1 MIGKFT
7 LEIFKAFL
15 KLFVRR
21 RRSLTIGDILVNF
34 RELLS
39 QLINSDL
46 GMLLISNIVFIYCL
60 IYGILYDYLA
70 IHFLLELLAFDR
82 VFNQIALGIDE

>member
-7 LEIFKAFL
+7 VEIFKAFL

-39 QLINSDL
+39 
-46 GMLLISNIVFIYCL
+46 
-60 IYGILYDYLA
+60 
-70 IHFLLELLAFDR
+70 
-82 VFNQIALGIDE
+82 

>member
-21 RRSLTIGDILVNF
+21 RRSLTIGDIIVNF

-39 QLINSDL
+39 QLMNSDL
-46 GMLLISNIVFIYCL
+46 GVLLISNIVFIYCL
-60 IYGILYDYLA
+60 I
-70 IHFLLELLAFDR
+70 
-82 VFNQIALGIDE
+82 